1 MEVNGVGG
9 SDVLQSL
16 IDSEQMIVA
25 AQEFSFK
32 VSACYFILVYI
43 YIYVYV
49 YVYKVMYASIYTCM
63 HTYIK

>member
-1 MEVNGVGG
+1 VEVKGVGG

-43 YIYVYV
+43 YIRVC
-49 YVYKVMYASIYTCM
+49 IR
-63 HTYIK
+63 I